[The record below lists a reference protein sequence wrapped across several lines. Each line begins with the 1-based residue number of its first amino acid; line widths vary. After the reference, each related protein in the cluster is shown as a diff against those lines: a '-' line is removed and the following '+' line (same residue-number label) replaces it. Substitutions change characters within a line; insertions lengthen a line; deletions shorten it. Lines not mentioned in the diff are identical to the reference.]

1 MAAPFLAVD
10 WGTTN
15 RRCFMVGADGAVSD
29 RTEEPEGI
37 LSVADFPAE
46 IAKLRQRANGA
57 PLLLAGM
64 IGSNRGWIE
73 VPYVAAPAGL
83 GEIATAVH
91 TPESGVFIVPG
102 VLYADDLHPDVMR
115 GEEVQLVGALAA
127 GSIGDGLVC
136 HPGTHSKWVDIE
148 AGRIARFRT
157 IMSGDLFAALKHK
170 SILSDL
176 LAYDADDEAAFVAG
190 VDHAIETCDLMAE
203 LFTARARV
211 LTGKL
216 TPEQASA
223 RISGLIIGT
232 DVQLGLGRTRADLVP
247 VLGDKML
254 TAKFALALGRA
265 GRETIILDG
274 EEAFVAGAKAI
285 MELAG

>member
-1 MAAPFLAVD
+1 MGGFLAVD

-15 RRCFMVGADGAVSD
+15 RRCFLVAEDGSVTA

-46 IAKLRQRANGA
+46 IAKLQSRAGGT

-73 VPYVAAPAGL
+73 VPYVTAPAGL
-83 GEIATAVH
+83 DEIAAGVH
-91 TPESGVFIVPG
+91 HPAPGVFIVPG
-102 VLYADDLHPDVMR
+102 VLYADGLRPDVMR
-115 GEEVQLVGALAA
+115 GEEVQLLGALAA

-157 IMSGDLFAALKHK
+157 VMSGDMFAALKHK

-176 LAYDADDEAAFVAG
+176 LAHSTDDELAFVAG
-190 VDHAIETCDLMAE
+190 VDHGIENCDLMSE

-211 LTGKL
+211 LVGQL
-216 TPEQASA
+216 TPEQAAA
-223 RISGLIIGT
+223 RISGLIVGT

-247 VLGDKML
+247 VLGDKVL
-254 TAKFALALGRA
+254 TAKFALALARA
-265 GRETIILDG
+265 GRETVILDG
-274 EEAFVAGAKAI
+274 EKAFVAGARAI
-285 MELAG
+285 MARLH